1 MLIRRIQSS
10 GWFSESIMRF
20 EIPWISIVIIQARTS
35 CYLVTHGCLSILSRI
50 QREGQGK
57 NISKRYDNGKI
68 EQNIFARCFVH
79 KYQVLPQTACTWVWN
94 VGAHCHFLCLKPMK
108 QHPKTRERTS
118 LFPHTSL
125 KVNFIITLFFCVCSK
140 PAFFFL
146 LLTLSMCWERPC
158 DLCSRVWQV
167 PPLKYVFCFTRSRHI
182 FYSRENRTICV
193 FLYFLLKTVCQPE
206 SRLHL
211 FLLRGAGVFLLEDA
225 GT

>member
-35 CYLVTHGCLSILSRI
+35 CYLVTHGCLSILSRT

-94 VGAHCHFLCLKPMK
+94 VGTHCHFLCLKPMK

-125 KVNFIITLFFCVCSK
+125 KVNFIITLFLCVCSK
-140 PAFFFL
+140 PAFFFFFFWPLPCAGKGPVICVAECDKYL
-146 LLTLSMCWERPC
+146 LWNMCSALLDRDTFSTAERTGQ
-158 DLCSRVWQV
+158 SVS
-167 PPLKYVFCFTRSRHI
+167 FFI
-182 FYSRENRTICV
+182 FY
-193 FLYFLLKTVCQPE
+193 
-206 SRLHL
+206 
-211 FLLRGAGVFLLEDA
+211 
-225 GT
+225 